1 MKFTYEL
8 RLSEHKFSYAFCGP
22 VFMYQVVMNVTN
34 ECMHITMQCARRT
47 VYLTTCSLVVGHT
60 GRNQLTFN
68 GCDYSAVFRKYH
80 EGRTQHRDEHG
91 SDMDRD

>member
-47 VYLTTCSLVVGHT
+47 VYLTTCSLVVGHWS
-60 GRNQLTFN
+60 Q
-68 GCDYSAVFRKYH
+68 SADLQRMRLLCCVSQISR
-80 EGRTQHRDEHG
+80 R
-91 SDMDRD
+91 